1 MKFNPRIQYAL
12 AVIASVLVVA
22 CGGGGAQTNPNQGGS
37 LSLLPSGGTFFAG
50 VAYTMTLSGGR
61 APYSLTSDESD
72 VLPVPAIVNG
82 NTFQVVGN
90 NPGVIDVGL
99 AAGALPVRTVNLTAR
114 DSAGQTAT
122 ATIKVGQNFLTG
134 YTLSFPST
142 SCSLGTN
149 VTTIAPCAGGDTV
162 ARVDAVIN
170 GNLVGG
176 AAFQFDVVTGNMGFV
191 NPIGSN
197 TVTQSFT
204 ATSDHQG
211 AVTAIVRVPPGVAT
225 QIGIIRVTYVATGV
239 SNVYAFT
246 ILGATGSA
254 MTAIP
259 STFTFTGAAGV
270 CGSGSG
276 DFFVSGGVPPYHAV
290 SSSSQVAVVSDDN
303 GQGHFTLTTAGAPCG
318 SYSIIITDSG
328 NSNPVNSA
336 TVTVT
341 ISAGAVVAP
350 PTPPTPTPLTAAP
363 SSVTLACGTSST
375 VTVVGGS
382 GTYSA
387 TSTAPGY
394 ITSIVTGNT
403 VTITRRGD
411 DTTNP
416 PLTTTSQSVNITDG
430 ASIATIAVDA
440 GSLHCP

>member
-12 AVIASVLVVA
+12 AAIAAVLLVS

-37 LSLLPSGGTFFAG
+37 LALLPSGGTFYAG
-50 VAYTMTLSGGR
+50 VAYTMTISGGR
-61 APYSLTSDESD
+61 APYSLSSDEAD

-82 NTFQVVGN
+82 NTFQVVAN
-90 NPGVIDVGL
+90 NPGVIDPNSTP
-99 AAGALPVRTVNLTAR
+99 GALPVRTVNLVVR
-114 DSAGQTAT
+114 DSSGQSAT
-122 ATIKVGQNFLTG
+122 SAIKVGQNFLTG
-134 YTLSFPST
+134 YTLSFTST
-142 SCSLGTN
+142 SCTLGST

-197 TVTQSFT
+197 TVTQSFQ

-246 ILGATGSA
+246 IIGATGTPMS
-254 MTAIP
+254 AIP
-259 STFTFTGAAGV
+259 SSFTFTGAAGA

-290 SSSSQVAVVSDDN
+290 SSSSQIAVVSDDN
-303 GQGHFTLTTAGAPCG
+303 GQGRFTLTTAGAACG
-318 SYSIIITDSG
+318 AYSIIVTDSG
-328 NSNPVNSA
+328 NSNPVNSV

-341 ISAGAVVAP
+341 IAAGA
-350 PTPPTPTPLTAAP
+350 TPPAPVLTPLAASP
-363 SSVTLACGTSST
+363 AAIDMGGACGVSATA
-375 VTVVGGS
+375 TVVGGS

-387 TSTAPGY
+387 STTAPAY
-394 ITSIVTGNT
+394 LKTTVSGNT
-403 VTITRRGD
+403 VTVTRNTTGD
-411 DTTNP
+411 PAPNV
-416 PLTTTSQSVNITDG
+416 TSPQTLNITDG
-430 ASIATIAVDA
+430 SSIASVILNNLAP
-440 GSLHCP
+440 HCP